1 MEGGGF
7 ALIKYSGYMDEFIID
22 NKTGLTSVSV
32 PTEQLN
38 YVLNS

>member
-32 PTEQLN
+32 PTEDRKS
-38 YVLNS
+38 VV